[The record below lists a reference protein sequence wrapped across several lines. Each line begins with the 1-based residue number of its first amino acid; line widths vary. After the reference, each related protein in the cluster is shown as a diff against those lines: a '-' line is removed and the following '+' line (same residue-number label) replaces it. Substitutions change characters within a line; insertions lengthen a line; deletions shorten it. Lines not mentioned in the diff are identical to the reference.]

1 MLELKAGVRGF
12 FMKKYNYMR
21 VLITT
26 LVVIIGISG
35 IAWFTWHLGK
45 MFVGLVSTSPI
56 NDSSDKIEQTSSK
69 ILTLP
74 PINLWTCQV
83 GVFKERKNADQMIES
98 LKLKG
103 WKAEIIQKEPY
114 TVAVGAFNQKEKA
127 ILLGNI
133 LAEEGIPFWIKEETF
148 PALHYKVSGK
158 NVERITVMLTL
169 ANSLLGG
176 TERDKIRDELAGD
189 KEFLFAGVCPTD
201 FQRLSE
207 NLRQILDS
215 KYANSDIT
223 GPYHQDLLVLFMEYQ
238 SVTTKYFKNSK

>member
-1 MLELKAGVRGF
+1 
-12 FMKKYNYMR
+12 MKKYNCVR

-45 MFVGLVSTSPI
+45 IFVGLVSSSPL
-56 NDSSDKIEQTSSK
+56 NHSSDKIEQTSSK

-74 PINLWTCQV
+74 SINLWTCQV

-103 WKAEIIQKEPY
+103 WKAGIIKEEPY
-114 TVAVGAFNQKEKA
+114 TAAIGAFNHKENA
-127 ILLGNI
+127 ILFGNT
-133 LAEEGIPFWIKEETF
+133 LAEEGIPVCIKEEKF

-189 KEFLFAGVCPTD
+189 KEFLFAGTCPTD

-207 NLRQILDS
+207 NLQQILDT
-215 KYANSDIT
+215 KYAHDDIT
-223 GPYHQDLLVLFMEYQ
+223 GSYHQDLLMLFMEYR
-238 SVTTKYFKNSK
+238 SVTTKYFKNSE